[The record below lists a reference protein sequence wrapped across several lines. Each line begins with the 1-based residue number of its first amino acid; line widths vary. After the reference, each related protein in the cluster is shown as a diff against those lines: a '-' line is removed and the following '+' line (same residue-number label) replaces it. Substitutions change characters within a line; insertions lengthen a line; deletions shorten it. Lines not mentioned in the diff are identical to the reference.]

1 MCILMPT
8 LSSSQVNPKFIQNLP
23 SSMQL
28 SMKPQRMGPDSPEAT
43 MIVSFHLLAV
53 GLIEF

>member
-1 MCILMPT
+1 MPT

-43 MIVSFHLLAV
+43 MIASFHLLVV
-53 GLIEF
+53 GLDIEF